1 MERPRI
7 FDTEGRVSAGGR
19 SGRTA
24 LEKVGKSGGC
34 PFGGSFSPWESTVIV
49 RQGNYEGDKQM
60 TPGAPESLAAVL
72 SQPPL
77 PQRSF
82 QWNRSAWSAAMH
94 DLPDVQQVLD
104 SLPDRVDRESIR
116 EVVTAQL
123 EAGGVLPAFASAMVW
138 GYGDSGY
145 GPIRVR
151 WVLTGV
157 KTGVDGAPVRSDI
170 ADLLR
175 TAAEIVRAQGPVEGF
190 RYLNNEGRIK
200 HLAGAFFT
208 KWLYFA
214 SATTSADDPN
224 AAPILDKQVHDW
236 LEREAGILVN
246 IHKTQDYQRYF
257 QTLRAWGD
265 DYARTPVQV
274 EKAIFGL
281 ATGRT

>member
-1 MERPRI
+1 M
-7 FDTEGRVSAGGR
+7 T
-19 SGRTA
+19 
-24 LEKVGKSGGC
+24 
-34 PFGGSFSPWESTVIV
+34 
-49 RQGNYEGDKQM
+49 QGV
-60 TPGAPESLAAVL
+60 PESLAAVL
-72 SQPPL
+72 AQPPL

-82 QWNRSAWSAAMH
+82 SWNRSAWTAAMH

-104 SLPDRVDRESIR
+104 SLPDRVDRDSIR

-145 GPIRVR
+145 GPTRVR
-151 WVLTGV
+151 WVLTGA
-157 KTGVDGAPVRSDI
+157 KAGAAEAPVRADI
-170 ADLLR
+170 AELLR
-175 TAAEIVRAQGPVEGF
+175 TAAETVRAQGPVEGF
-190 RYLNNEGRIK
+190 SYMNNAGRIK
-200 HLAGAFFT
+200 HLAAAFFT

-236 LEREAGILVN
+236 LQREAGISVN
-246 IHKTQDYQRYF
+246 IHRTPDYQRYLE
-257 QTLRAWGD
+257 TLKAWGSA
-265 DYARTPVQV
+265 YARTPVQV